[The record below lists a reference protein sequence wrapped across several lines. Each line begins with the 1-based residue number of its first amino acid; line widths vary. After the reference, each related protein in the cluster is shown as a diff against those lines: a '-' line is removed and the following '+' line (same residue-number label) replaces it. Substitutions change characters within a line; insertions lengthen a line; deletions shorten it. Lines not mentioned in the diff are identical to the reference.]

1 MSSND
6 YRAVRGAR
14 GGEARTQVKV
24 AFDSRPSSEMGGI
37 GRYARC
43 LLRALHATG
52 AERAEILETHR
63 PRHADVF
70 HAPWMQGAILRS
82 PCPMVVTLHD
92 LAALK
97 RRSEHLRMAC
107 RPHLR
112 HLAVQRATKV
122 IVPTKAVASDAIT
135 RLGLEEDRITIIPE
149 APDPAFHPRSEQQ
162 VAQTRARFGLP
173 ERYLLWVGSMQR
185 PDPRKPLAKLAA
197 TRREMPL
204 VLVGCAGAWTREL
217 PDVTLTGR
225 VPDDDL
231 AAIYTGAH
239 ALMLPSADEGFGLPS
254 VEALACG
261 TPVAAFE
268 QPALREVLGE
278 KASFV
283 EPGDLTGL
291 VQAAEAV
298 QRPAARPPSWSW
310 EDAGRATW
318 RVYHRAI
325 ARGDEA
331 FVPARRARGRQI
343 AQSQ

>member
-1 MSSND
+1 
-6 YRAVRGAR
+6 VR
-14 GGEARTQVKV
+14 V
-24 AFDSRPSSEMGGI
+24 AFDSRPSSGTGGV

-52 AERAEILETHR
+52 AERTEILETHR
-63 PRHADVF
+63 PRYADVF

-122 IVPTKAVASDAIT
+122 IVPTKAVAMDAVV
-135 RLGLEEDRITIIPE
+135 RLGLDEERITIIPE
-149 APDPAFHPRSEQQ
+149 ASDPAFRRRSEQQ
-162 VAQTRARFGLP
+162 VATTRARFGLP

-197 TRREMPL
+197 TRRQMPL
-204 VLVGCAGAWTREL
+204 VLVGSAGPWTREL
-217 PDVTLTGR
+217 PDVTLTGK
-225 VPDDDL
+225 VSDEDL
-231 AAIYTGAH
+231 AAIYSGAH
-239 ALMLPSADEGFGLPS
+239 ALLLPSAEEGFGLPS

-261 TPVAAFE
+261 TPVAAFDL
-268 QPALREVLGE
+268 PALREVLAGR
-278 KASFV
+278 ATLV
-283 EPGDLTGL
+283 EPGDLGGL
-291 VQAAEAV
+291 VQAAEELE
-298 QRPAARPPSWSW
+298 RPAPRPPSWSW

-318 RVYHRAI
+318 KVYGRAI

-331 FVPARRARGRQI
+331 FVPARRARRSRQI
-343 AQSQ
+343 AQS

>member
-1 MSSND
+1 M
-6 YRAVRGAR
+6 R
-14 GGEARTQVKV
+14 V
-24 AFDSRPSSEMGGI
+24 AFDSRPSSGTGGI

-43 LLRALHATG
+43 LLRALHATS
-52 AERAEILETHR
+52 AERTEIFETHR

-122 IVPTKAVASDAIT
+122 IVPTKAVAMDAVV
-135 RLGLEEDRITIIPE
+135 RLGLDEERITIIPE
-149 APDPAFHPRSEQQ
+149 APDPAFHRRSEQQ
-162 VAQTRARFGLP
+162 VATTRARFGLP

-197 TRREMPL
+197 TRRQMPL
-204 VLVGCAGAWTREL
+204 VLVGSAGPWTREL
-217 PDVTLTGR
+217 PDVTLTGK
-225 VPDDDL
+225 VSDEDL
-231 AAIYTGAH
+231 AAIYSGAH
-239 ALMLPSADEGFGLPS
+239 ALLLPSAEEGFGLPS

-261 TPVAAFE
+261 TPVAAFDL
-268 QPALREVLGE
+268 PALREVLAGR
-278 KASFV
+278 ATLV
-283 EPGDLTGL
+283 EPGDLGGL
-291 VQAAEAV
+291 VQAAE
-298 QRPAARPPSWSW
+298 QLERPAPRPPSWSW

-318 RVYHRAI
+318 KVYGRAI

-331 FVPARRARGRQI
+331 FVPARRARRSRQI
-343 AQSQ
+343 AQS